1 MGRLFM
7 TQHFQIIG
15 NYRLV
20 EELAEG
26 TFGQVY
32 RAEHR
37 YSTER
42 IVAIKLLHTLVNTE
56 KERENFVHEVC
67 TLELLTHP
75 SILPILDFGIQEGT
89 PYLITEFVSG
99 GSLRDRLKHV
109 DTRPISLDESLH
121 ILRQVSQALHAAHQQ
136 QVTHCNLKPENI
148 LFHTNGNIL
157 LTDFGLPIMLDN
169 TSIRSTD

>member
-1 MGRLFM
+1 M

-42 IVAIKLLHTLVNTE
+42 IVAIKLLHTPVNTE
-56 KERENFVHEVC
+56 KERENFLHEVR

-136 QVTHCNLKPENI
+136 QVVVGTLSPLRHWYEVIEFAALWCFFWVVGWVVGSLVLRRRKV
-148 LFHTNGNIL
+148 
-157 LTDFGLPIMLDN
+157 
-169 TSIRSTD
+169 R